1 MEQHH
6 HKKRLF
12 ATIGRIMAGLYIPG
26 ILLTISFF
34 FIACSD
40 NKEPDSKKKNH
51 SDLPVISSVNTET
64 VRTDSGK
71 IIMKAFAPVFKH
83 FEFKDQTYTEFPL
96 GIRVVTYTI
105 YPEVESSIYADF
117 ATYWEGP
124 KLWEARSN
132 VLVQNAKG
140 DMLYTEQ
147 LFWDEKSG
155 QIYSDKFCRIA
166 TNEGILYGRNGFE
179 ADESFQRWKLKNTK
193 GIVKVKDE

>member
-1 MEQHH
+1 M
-6 HKKRLF
+6 
-12 ATIGRIMAGLYIPG
+12 GRIKAGIVVSG
-26 ILLTISFF
+26 ILLTGGNLFN
-34 FIACSD
+34 ACSASKD
-40 NKEPDSKKKNH
+40 PEGSKNKLIE
-51 SDLPVISSVNTET
+51 LPVLSSVNTET

-105 YPEVESSIYADF
+105 FPTVESSIYADF
-117 ATYWEGP
+117 ARYWEGQR
-124 KLWEARSN
+124 LWEARSN

-140 DMLYTEQ
+140 DMLFTEQ

-166 TNEGILYGRNGFE
+166 TTEGILYGRNGFE
-179 ADESFQRWKLKNTK
+179 ADESFERWKLKNTK